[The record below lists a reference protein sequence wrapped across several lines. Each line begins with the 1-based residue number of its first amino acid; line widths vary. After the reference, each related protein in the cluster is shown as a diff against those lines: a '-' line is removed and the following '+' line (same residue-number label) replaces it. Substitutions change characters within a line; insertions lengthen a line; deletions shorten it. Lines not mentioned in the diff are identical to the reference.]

1 MMAVSKNLES
11 MDITLKNT
19 DFRIIEQNLR
29 NDKINEH
36 IINYYRNIFWND
48 GILGTTWD
56 YQFLFSCLMLPNRYF
71 IQPIK
76 RFVENIGYGTDS
88 AHSTSV
94 NLNMVEKIKKDFTF
108 KHPKSFKYIPE
119 LDNERNKQT
128 GEFF

>member
-1 MMAVSKNLES
+1 MAVSKNLES

-56 YQFLFSCLMLPNRYF
+56 Y
-71 IQPIK
+71 
-76 RFVENIGYGTDS
+76 
-88 AHSTSV
+88 
-94 NLNMVEKIKKDFTF
+94 
-108 KHPKSFKYIPE
+108 
-119 LDNERNKQT
+119 
-128 GEFF
+128 